1 MDFAWVA
8 LALNDLLWIGVAFV
22 LGLLAKRI
30 GLPPLVG
37 FLIAGFV
44 LSTQNNI
51 DEGLLKKMADLG
63 ITLLLFTIGL
73 KIHLKNILRP
83 QVWAVTL
90 LHTSLVVLLVG
101 GLLMLVALSGLGL
114 LLGLSLVQAALLAF
128 ALSFSSTVFVVK
140 ALEDKG
146 EIDSLHGRL
155 AIGILIIQDI
165 LAVIFLA
172 ASTGKLPSVWAFA
185 LLLLIPLRPLLFKL
199 FDWVGR
205 GELLTLYGFLLA
217 VGGAE
222 VFELVGVKGDLGAL
236 ILGVMIASHHKAE
249 ELVKTMLGFK
259 DLFLLGFFL
268 SVGLSGVPGME
279 TILLAAMLTPLIV
292 LKGGLF
298 YVLFLKFN
306 LRART
311 SLLSTINLSN
321 YSEFGLIVVAIGV
334 TNGWI
339 GQPWLLVLA
348 LAISFSFV
356 LSAILSAQ
364 ANNIYTRYR
373 RLLKKNQSNTRLPYD
388 QLVDLGRS
396 KVAVIGMGAVG
407 TGAYDQLAT
416 MHQDHIVGIDI
427 NAQTVIN
434 QVADQRNVLLGDP
447 SDADF
452 WDRVNQSDQLELVL
466 LTLPTFNATMAVVG
480 MLKESGYK
488 GQIAATAKF
497 EDEMNEL
504 LEAGVD
510 TVFNMHTEA
519 GAGFAAH
526 AMAQSVTE
534 KTSGHL

>member
-8 LALNDLLWIGVAFV
+8 LALNDLLWIGVAFAF
-22 LGLLAKRI
+22 GLIAKRF

-44 LSTQNNI
+44 LSSQSNI
-51 DEGLLKKMADLG
+51 DESLLKKMADLG

-90 LHTSLVVLLVG
+90 IHTSLVVLLIGALVLLLALT
-101 GLLMLVALSGLGL
+101 GLTLVAGFS
-114 LLGLSLVQAALLAF
+114 VQQAALLGF

-140 ALEDKG
+140 ALEEKG

-172 ASTGKLPSVWAFA
+172 ASTGKVPSVWALT
-185 LLLLIPLRPLLFKL
+185 LLLLIPCRPVLFKI

-205 GELLTLYGFLLA
+205 GELLILYGLLLA
-217 VGGAE
+217 IGGAE
-222 VFELVGVKGDLGAL
+222 IFELVGIKGDLGAL
-236 ILGVMIASHHKAE
+236 ILGVMIASHRKAE

-268 SVGLSGVPGME
+268 SVGLSGVPGSE
-279 TILLAAMLTPLIV
+279 TIWMACLLTPLIL

-298 YVLFLKFN
+298 YSLFLKFN

-321 YSEFGLIVVAIGV
+321 YSEFGLIVIAIGV
-334 TNGWI
+334 TNAWI
-339 GQPWLLVLA
+339 EEQWLLVLA

-356 LSAILSAQ
+356 ISAMLSAQ
-364 ANNIYTRYR
+364 ANNLYTRYR
-373 RLLKKNQSNTRLPYD
+373 RILKKNQSDKRLPYD
-388 QLVDLGRS
+388 QLVDLGKA

-407 TGAYDQLAT
+407 TGAYDQLLS
-416 MHQDHIVGIDI
+416 MHQNAIVGIDI
-427 NAQTVIN
+427 NAQTVAN
-434 QVADQRNVLLGDP
+434 QVSEQRHVILGDP

-452 WDRVNQSDQLELVL
+452 WDRVNQSKDLELVL
-466 LTLPTFNATMAVVG
+466 LTLPTFNATMAVVE
-480 MLKESGYK
+480 MLKESGYT

-504 LEAGVD
+504 LQAGVD

-526 AMAQSVTE
+526 AMTQGTSQ
-534 KTSGHL
+534 KT